1 MKPGIILQARTGSSR
16 CPNKVLMDYH
26 GKPLIDHVI
35 EELKMTELPLV
46 VAIPKGD
53 DVLFDHLI
61 GKADVFVG
69 ATNDVIDRYYNC
81 AIAHD
86 FDPIIRVAS
95 DSKMV
100 HHELILQ
107 QLENYKKYDHM
118 IYGNY
123 CEVFSMEQLEWH
135 YKWDK
140 RPQTREHVTA
150 GMIQDLTVDYK
161 IDLD

>member
-1 MKPGIILQARTGSSR
+1 
-16 CPNKVLMDYH
+16 MDYH
-26 GKPLIDHVI
+26 GKPLIDHI
-35 EELKMTELPLV
+35 IDELKKTELPLV

-53 DVLFDHLI
+53 DDLFDHLI
-61 GKADVFVG
+61 GKAKVFTG
-69 ATNDVIDRYYNC
+69 SGNDVIDRYYECNK
-81 AIAHD
+81 IHK
-86 FDPIIRVAS
+86 FDPIIRVCG

-107 QLENYKKYDHM
+107 QLENYKRFNHM

-123 CEVFSMEQLEWH
+123 CEVFSFKQLDEYYH
-135 YKWDK
+135 NDK

>member
-1 MKPGIILQARTGSSR
+1 
-16 CPNKVLMDYH
+16 MDYH
-26 GKPLIDHVI
+26 GKPLIDHI
-35 EELKMTELPLV
+35 IDELKKTELPLV

-53 DVLFDHLI
+53 HDLFDHLI
-61 GKADVFVG
+61 GKVDVFSG
-69 ATNDVIDRYYNC
+69 SENDVIERYYEC
-81 AIAHD
+81 AKKHG
-86 FDPIIRVAS
+86 FDPIIRVAA
-95 DSKMV
+95 DAKMI
-100 HHELILQ
+100 HHELVLQ
-107 QLENYKKYDHM
+107 QLENYKKFGHM

-135 YKWDK
+135 YKNDK